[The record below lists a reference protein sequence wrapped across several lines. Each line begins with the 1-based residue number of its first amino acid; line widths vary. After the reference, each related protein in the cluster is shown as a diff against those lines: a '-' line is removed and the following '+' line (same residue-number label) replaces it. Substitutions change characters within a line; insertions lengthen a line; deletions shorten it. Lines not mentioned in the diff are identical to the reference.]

1 MDLAQNHWKSSWAHK
16 KGMQHVGSAQKRL
29 FLVNSAIFPAMH
41 DGLPTLRAL
50 GAHIAVSRRN
60 QRFEAPL
67 PPESC
72 SGGTSTCSCVIGID
86 LERFYFLAKI
96 AKFGKAIALPFLR
109 FWPKN
114 GLRSKSLEIF
124 LDA

>member
-1 MDLAQNHWKSSWAHK
+1 MP
-16 KGMQHVGSAQKRL
+16 HVGGAQKRS
-29 FLVNSAIFPAMH
+29 FLANKAILPAAH

-50 GAHIAVSRRN
+50 GAHIAVSRLYR
-60 QRFEAPL
+60 RFEAPL

-96 AKFGKAIALPFLR
+96 AKFGKAIALRFLR

-114 GLRSKSLEIF
+114 GSRSKSLEIF